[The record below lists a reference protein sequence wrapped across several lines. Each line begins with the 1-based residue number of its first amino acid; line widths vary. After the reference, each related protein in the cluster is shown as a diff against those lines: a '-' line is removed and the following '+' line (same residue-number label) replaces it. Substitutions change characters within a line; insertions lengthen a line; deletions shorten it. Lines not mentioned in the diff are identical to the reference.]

1 MIIQLTASDI
11 RSLNREEQMK
21 SLFNSHSIL
30 IGLSLVLLLSIGFA
44 LPQKVMSASATE
56 IDIRVDAAL
65 KRFKKEVEGGSEF
78 LNKAKGVLVFPKVI
92 KAGFGV
98 GGEYGEGALRIKRK
112 TEAYYS
118 TASASIGFQLGAQSK
133 SLILVFLSEKA
144 LTEFRHSDGWKA
156 GVDGSVA
163 VIKWGAGKDI
173 NTIDIKD
180 PIVGFVFGNKGLMYN
195 LTIEGSK
202 FSKIER

>member
-1 MIIQLTASDI
+1 MKSVLK
-11 RSLNREEQMK
+11 SLNTFAA
-21 SLFNSHSIL
+21 LISIL
-30 IGLSLVLLLSIGFA
+30 LLTIGLT
-44 LPQKVMSASATE
+44 LPQEVMSASAKE
-56 IDIRVDAAL
+56 IDIRSDAAL
-65 KRFKKEVEGGSEF
+65 KRFKKEVEGGSDF
-78 LNKAKGVLVFPKVI
+78 LNKSKGVLVFPQVI
-92 KAGFGV
+92 KAGIGV
-98 GGEYGEGALRIKRK
+98 GGEYGEGALRIKGK

-133 SLILVFLSEKA
+133 SLVLVFLSEKA

-173 NTIDIKD
+173 NSIDIKD

-195 LTIEGSK
+195 LTLEGSK